1 MKKTWKPYRKV
12 QSPSLSSEQLD
23 ELLTAIKN
31 AERQFKCP
39 ICSHLSGFTRQG
51 YSVQDPTQPI
61 FVCKSCKRQSTS
73 YKVYQVL
80 CSTIGMDVN
89 SQQAI
94 EPSTN
99 FQQPETSDPRDK
111 LIAQLTQQA
120 QQLMDE
126 LRQAR
131 EQITYLTSNFQQ
143 TKQRQ
148 WPYELQQ
155 SISKHWLSQTT
166 KLSWCI
172 SRSLA

>member
-1 MKKTWKPYRKV
+1 LPFLESNIKNKFSHNSTFQKLSLDNMKKTRKPYRKV

-23 ELLTAIKN
+23 ELLTAFKN

-39 ICSHLSGFTRQG
+39 ICNNLSGFTRQG

-73 YKVYQVL
+73 YEVYQVL
-80 CSTIGMDVN
+80 CSTINMDVN

-99 FQQPETSDPRDK
+99 FQQPGTSDPRDK

-120 QQLMDE
+120 Q
-126 LRQAR
+126 
-131 EQITYLTSNFQQ
+131 
-143 TKQRQ
+143 
-148 WPYELQQ
+148 
-155 SISKHWLSQTT
+155 
-166 KLSWCI
+166 
-172 SRSLA
+172 